1 MYSLVYSSAIY
12 RYYLQKLQVTSA
24 PSRVETP
31 QSPVKQPI
39 EEVKVETTT
48 IPETIPFS
56 QARATMSLTE
66 FLTKHKD
73 EISGNHLNNAGPPPF
88 PLPSFLNG
96 QMAQSRK
103 SETSTYSNGVGTA
116 TALQTKPVILP
127 SIAAPAAPAGVPTL
141 YNWVQYVDG
150 SIFGRIKGSHYF
162 EDGTYITT
170 SPIQTGV
177 EGGQTVRTASGS
189 R

>member
-1 MYSLVYSSAIY
+1 MHSLVNSAKY

-31 QSPVKQPI
+31 QPPVEKPI
-39 EEVKVETTT
+39 EETKVETTT
-48 IPETIPFS
+48 VTETIPFS
-56 QARATMSLTE
+56 QARATMSLTD

-73 EISGNHLNNAGPPPF
+73 EMSGNHVNNAGPPPF
-88 PLPSFLNG
+88 PLLTFFNG
-96 QMAQSRK
+96 QMGQGPK
-103 SETSTYSNGVGTA
+103 KETPSYSSGVGTA
-116 TALQTKPVILP
+116 TALQTETVILP
-127 SIAAPAAPAGVPTL
+127 SIATPAAPAGVPTL

-150 SIFGRIKGSHYF
+150 SIFGRIKGSHHF

-170 SPIQTGV
+170 SPIQTGA